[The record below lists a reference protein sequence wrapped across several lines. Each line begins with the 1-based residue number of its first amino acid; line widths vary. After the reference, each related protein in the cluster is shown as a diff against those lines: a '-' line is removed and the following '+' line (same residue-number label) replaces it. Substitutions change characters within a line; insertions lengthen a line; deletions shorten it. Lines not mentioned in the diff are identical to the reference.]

1 MADPTPTL
9 EDIVNQILAGR
20 SAAGTID
27 RTALRR
33 LLADLGIDVPINMTD
48 VEAAAQALLDA
59 RNAVAY
65 SPEGPASLD
74 YIEAQ
79 PAVREAR
86 DELMRRANALWGD
99 QGGNV
104 FESIS
109 SYVTSQVQ
117 REQETVS
124 VEQRTSRQYLEVPT
138 PEEFLDRFET
148 GLATHVKEQVQAGKL
163 SRGAGL
169 WLLDNPE
176 VLYNDYMAEL
186 GARAAKGEQIFKPVG
201 VGGAAPEFLGTRPGA
216 VETSATEALTKAT
229 EQEQSQ
235 AQQAATAVQAAGG
248 AATQRQTATT
258 TEQQT
263 VTTAKQKELS
273 QLEQTQQIFARPN
286 LTTVYALSPLEFL
299 QQRTD
304 LEMLYQGQR
313 GAKRREAETATAP
326 PIVLPRRVS

>member
-216 VETSATEALTKAT
+216 VETSQAELETKAL
-229 EQEQSQ
+229 EK
-235 AQQAATAVQAAGG
+235 AQQSATAVQAAGTG
-248 AATQRQTATT
+248 GGGGGTTQRQTTT
-258 TEQQT
+258 TTQTAEQ
-263 VTTAKQKELS
+263 QKELS
-273 QLEQTQQIFARPN
+273 QMEQTQQIFARPN
-286 LTTVYALSPLEFL
+286 LTAVYALSPLEFL

>member
-1 MADPTPTL
+1 MGEPKTFEEILDEHMGGAGTPT
-9 EDIVNQILAGR
+9 E
-20 SAAGTID
+20 ID
-27 RTALRR
+27 RAALRR
-33 LLADLGIDVPINMTD
+33 MLADMGVDVPINTTD
-48 VEAAAQALLDA
+48 VMDAAQALLDA
-59 RNAVAY
+59 EAAFQM
-65 SPEGPASLD
+65 SPQGPSSLE
-74 YIEAQ
+74 YIMQQ
-79 PAVREAR
+79 PAVQQAR

-124 VEQRTSRQYLEVPT
+124 VEQRTSRQYLEIPT

-186 GARAAKGEQIFKPVG
+186 GARADKGEQIFKPVG

-229 EQEQSQ
+229 EQERSQ

-248 AATQRQTATT
+248 VATQRQTTTT

-263 VTTAKQKELS
+263 ATTAKQKELS
-273 QLEQTQQIFARPN
+273 QLEQTQEIFARPK
-286 LTTVYALSPLEFL
+286 LTAVYALSPLEFL

>member
-1 MADPTPTL
+1 
-9 EDIVNQILAGR
+9 
-20 SAAGTID
+20 
-27 RTALRR
+27 
-33 LLADLGIDVPINMTD
+33 
-48 VEAAAQALLDA
+48 
-59 RNAVAY
+59 
-65 SPEGPASLD
+65 
-74 YIEAQ
+74 
-79 PAVREAR
+79 
-86 DELMRRANALWGD
+86 MRRANALWGD

-169 WLLDNPE
+169 WLLDNPD

-216 VETSATEALTKAT
+216 VETSAMEALTKAT

-248 AATQRQTATT
+248 AAAQRQTMTT

-263 VTTAKQKELS
+263 ATTAKQKELS
-273 QLEQTQQIFARPN
+273 QMEQTQQIFARPN